1 MGTTTSSARAPRRTR
16 GPRRGRTWRRPPRR
30 GRRSLDLRGLGAA
43 AAVVVPVAGLVW
55 WLAMTTFPQIS
66 PRILK
71 GGIALI
77 DPETGRVVRIVALQ
91 YNPETLSRTFQ
102 AQAVGA
108 DGGTDRSQA
117 LRLKGPPIESYKLDA
132 EIDAADQ
139 LDDGDELVGR
149 YGIQPHLAA
158 LELLVYPTSAQLQ
171 EHHAAAGRG
180 ELQIAP
186 VEAPLAL
193 FIWSTSRVAPVRIT
207 DFSVNEEFFDT
218 RLNPIRAKVSL
229 GMRVLSVSDLGY
241 DHRGGSLYLRYQQ
254 EKERLAATVPGA
266 SPAVLGLREV
276 PS

>member
-1 MGTTTSSARAPRRTR
+1 M
-16 GPRRGRTWRRPPRR
+16 
-30 GRRSLDLRGLGAA
+30 
-43 AAVVVPVAGLVW
+43 PVAGVVW
-55 WLAMTTFPQIS
+55 WLVMTVFPQIS

-77 DPETGRVVRIVALQ
+77 DPETGRVVRVIALQ

-102 AQAVGA
+102 PQAVGG
-108 DGGTDRSQA
+108 DGGSDRSQA
-117 LRLKGPPIESYKLDA
+117 LRLTGPPIESYKLDA

-149 YGIQPHLAA
+149 YGIQPYLAA

-186 VEAPLAL
+186 VEAPLTL
-193 FIWSTSRVAPVRIT
+193 FIWSTSRVVPVRVT
-207 DFSVNEEFFDT
+207 DFSVEEEFFDT

>member
-1 MGTTTSSARAPRRTR
+1 MGPTTSSARPARRARAHR
-16 GPRRGRTWRRPPRR
+16 GGRCRRPARR
-30 GRRSLDLRGLGAA
+30 DRRSPQLSDLWS
-43 AAVVVPVAGLVW
+43 AAVVVLPAAGVVW
-55 WLAMTTFPQIS
+55 WLAMTAFPHVS

-71 GGIALI
+71 GGVALI
-77 DPETGRVVRIVALQ
+77 DPETGRVVRIIALQ
-91 YNPETLSRTFQ
+91 YNPETLSRTLQ

-108 DGGTDRSQA
+108 DGGADRSQA

-207 DFSVNEEFFDT
+207 DFGVNEEFFDT

-241 DHRGGSLYLRYQQ
+241 DHRGGALYLRYQQ

-266 SPAVLGLREV
+266 SPSALGLREV